1 MIDKFKTHVLYLR
14 KKRSTLG
21 PTMQFHLSEI
31 ANIGKRDGNR
41 ATTDTEALQYIKKT
55 VAALK
60 TQNTSNKDEIDEL
73 SKFLPNMAS
82 EEEIRSFLS
91 SGVDLSNKGVT
102 MKALKNHFGVNVD
115 MKRAGQ
121 IAEEMRNGK

>member
-1 MIDKFKTHVLYLR
+1 MIDKFKTHVLDLR

-55 VAALK
+55 VATLK
-60 TQNTSNKDEIDEL
+60 SQNTSNKDEIDEL
-73 SKFLPNMAS
+73 SKFLPKMAS
-82 EEEIRSFLS
+82 EKEIRYFLS
-91 SGVDLSNKGVT
+91 SLVDLSDKGVT
-102 MKALKNHFGVNVD
+102 MKSLKEKFGVNVD
-115 MKRAGQ
+115 MKFAST
-121 IAEEMRNGK
+121 IAEEMLNGE